1 MSTPSTISLDTEL
14 SAVNSILGSIGQAPV
29 SSLDF
34 DNPEI
39 SLIHNLLREINVD
52 VQSEGWHFNSDK
64 NVKTSPDANGHFNV
78 PSNVVR
84 YDITDGQDNKD
95 TNVVI
100 RNGRLYDKYHR
111 TDVFTGDK
119 YIDSVTLFE
128 FGEIPSVFRRYIT
141 YRAAGRAATQLI
153 ANPQLV
159 QLLGSQEAQ
168 ARAACIEY
176 ECEQGDHNFMGWP
189 DGTSYQA
196 YQPYHGLR
204 RH

>member
-64 NVKTSPDANGHFNV
+64 NVKTSPDADGYFNV
-78 PSNVVR
+78 PSNAVR

-100 RNGRLYDKYHR
+100 RNGRLFDKYHR
-111 TDVFTGDK
+111 TDVFTEDK

-128 FGEIPSVFRRYIT
+128 FADIPSVFRRYIT
-141 YRAAGRAATQLI
+141 YRAAGRAAC
-153 ANPQLV
+153 
-159 QLLGSQEAQ
+159 LL
-168 ARAACIEY
+168 Y
-176 ECEQGDHNFMGWP
+176 
-189 DGTSYQA
+189 TS
-196 YQPYHGLR
+196 PSPR
-204 RH
+204 D